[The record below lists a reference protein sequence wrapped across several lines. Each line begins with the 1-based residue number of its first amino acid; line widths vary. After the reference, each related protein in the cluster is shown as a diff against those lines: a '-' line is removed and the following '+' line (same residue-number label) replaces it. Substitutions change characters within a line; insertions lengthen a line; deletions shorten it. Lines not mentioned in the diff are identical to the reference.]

1 MYQINTRESA
11 KKICLAAM
19 AGCVFLTLLAL
30 TVGPLGAQEA
40 GQQSETTMN
49 VGTYD
54 MQAAFE
60 QHPAQKELQQLMNSL
75 QAKAEQAQGEEG
87 GAAELQ
93 RLQAQY
99 NEKRTQVI
107 QQFHVDVEKVV
118 PDAAKEAGV
127 SVVAVELIYKG
138 NDVNVKDITSEIIK
152 RFKEDDTGDQ
162 GETPP
167 AEPQFP
173 PLPQQ

>member
-1 MYQINTRESA
+1 MYQLNTRENA
-11 KKICLAAM
+11 RNNRLTVIV
-19 AGCVFLTLLAL
+19 AGVILTALAL
-30 TVGPLGAQEA
+30 IAGSLGPRHAQAQE
-40 GQQSETTMN
+40 ETSIN

-54 MQAAFE
+54 PQSVFE
-60 QHPAQKELQQLMNSL
+60 QHPAQKELEQLMNSL

-87 GAAELQ
+87 GTAELQ

-99 NEKRTQVI
+99 EQTRTRLVE
-107 QQFHVDVEKVV
+107 QFHGDIEKVM
-118 PDAAKEAGV
+118 PAAAKAADV

-152 RFKEDDTGDQ
+152 RFKEDTGDQ

-167 AEPQFP
+167 AAPQFP
-173 PLPQQ
+173 PLQQQ